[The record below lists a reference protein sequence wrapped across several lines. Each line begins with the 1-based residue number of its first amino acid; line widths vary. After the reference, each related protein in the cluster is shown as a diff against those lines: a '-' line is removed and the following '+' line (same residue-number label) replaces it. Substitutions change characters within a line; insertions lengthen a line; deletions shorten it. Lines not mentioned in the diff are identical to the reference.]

1 MPLFLLRDGSI
12 RRFPAIPEG
21 LKITTDGDRC
31 NRKLHVVL
39 DVRGEQELLAA
50 WAGGRHSM
58 AGTGRRDRATGRPP
72 CGSAATP
79 AGSDRLAA

>member
-1 MPLFLLRDGSI
+1 MSLFLLRDDSI
-12 RRFPAIPEG
+12 RRFSAIPEG
-21 LKITTDGDRC
+21 LQITTYGGRC

-39 DVRGEQELLAA
+39 DVHGEQELLAA
-50 WAGGRHSM
+50 WAGGRHSR
-58 AGTGRRDRATGRPP
+58 AGTGTRDRATGRPQ